1 MRDYRAVDLDLRQ
14 RSCSRSRA
22 RHPIGPLLAVHSVTE
37 QPQRVSP
44 MALHLV
50 GDDHPVDRITGQ
62 PAHVDDG
69 GVVLEPYQAVW
80 LSAGRPLA
88 KPSRAVE
95 GRRVELGV
103 AVQTGLGEPGH
114 ALEARPAKPSHALEG
129 RLVEPRVRE
138 GGLIVLARRCGQEAR
153 EQLGAD
159 HHPARIDAALGADP
173 LEFGVESVGSL
184 LGSVGE
190 A

>member
-62 PAHVDDG
+62 PAHVDHG

-80 LSAGRPLA
+80 LSAGPLA

-95 GRRVELGV
+95 GRRVELGL
-103 AVQTGLGEPGH
+103 AVKTGLGEPGH
-114 ALEARPAKPSHALEG
+114 GPGSSPRQTQPRLGRSPGRTARA
-129 RLVEPRVRE
+129 
-138 GGLIVLARRCGQEAR
+138 
-153 EQLGAD
+153 
-159 HHPARIDAALGADP
+159 
-173 LEFGVESVGSL
+173 
-184 LGSVGE
+184 
-190 A
+190 